1 MKWTLPNILTIAR
14 LVAVPLIPIMFLFFA
29 RPWADWYAMIL
40 FIVAAITDYL
50 DGYLARAWK
59 LETLFG
65 AAMDPIAD
73 KALVMI
79 ALVVI
84 NGYAGLTP
92 WIMLPSA
99 IIIYRE
105 VFVSGLRESLG
116 AKARALKVT
125 DLAKWK
131 TTAQM
136 VAIILLFAKGVF
148 EHYVVMHSFGMDDQ
162 IIAGIFAGEIP
173 DELGLVWKAKGMVW
187 AGNAGIVLL
196 WIAGILTLITGWD
209 YFKKALP
216 FLREGEETDA

>member
-1 MKWTLPNILTIAR
+1 MRWTLPNILTIAR
-14 LVAVPLIPIMFLFFA
+14 LVAVPLIPVMFLFFA
-29 RPWADWYAMIL
+29 RPWADWYAMVL

-79 ALVVI
+79 ALLVI
-84 NGYAGLTP
+84 NGYSGLTP

-116 AKARALKVT
+116 DRARALKVT
-125 DLAKWK
+125 NLAKWK
-131 TTAQM
+131 TTSQM
-136 VAIILLFAKGVF
+136 VAITLIFAKGVI
-148 EHYVVMHSFGMDDQ
+148 EHHAVMEDGSYRRWLMGWSD
-162 IIAGIFAGEIP
+162 
-173 DELGLVWKAKGMVW
+173 WT
-187 AGNAGIVLL
+187 GNAGIVLL
-196 WIAGILTLITGWD
+196 WGAGGLTILTGWD
-209 YFKKALP
+209 YIKKALP
-216 FLREGEETDA
+216 FRREDPHD

>member
-1 MKWTLPNILTIAR
+1 MRWTLPNILTIAR
-14 LVAVPLIPIMFLFFA
+14 LIAVPLLPVMFLFFA
-29 RPWADWYAMIL
+29 RPWADWYAMVL
-40 FIVAAITDYL
+40 FIVAALTDYL

-79 ALVVI
+79 ALLVI

-125 DLAKWK
+125 NLAKWK
-131 TTAQM
+131 TTSQM
-136 VAIILLFAKGVF
+136 IAITLIFAKGVV
-148 EHYVVMHSFGMDDQ
+148 EHHALLAEASAQ
-162 IIAGIFAGEIP
+162 S
-173 DELGLVWKAKGMVW
+173 GLLAW
-187 AGNAGIVLL
+187 ANWIGNGGIVLL
-196 WIAGILTLITGWD
+196 WAASVLTIITGWD
-209 YFKKALP
+209 YFRKALP
-216 FLREGEETDA
+216 FLREVE

>member
-1 MKWTLPNILTIAR
+1 MRWTLPNILTIAR
-14 LVAVPLIPIMFLFFA
+14 LVAVPLIPVMFLFFA
-29 RPWADWYAMIL
+29 RPWADWYAMVL
-40 FIVAAITDYL
+40 FIIAALTDYL

-79 ALVVI
+79 ALLVI

-105 VFVSGLRESLG
+105 VFVSGLRETLG

-125 DLAKWK
+125 KLAKWK
-131 TTAQM
+131 TTSQM
-136 VAIILLFAKGVF
+136 IAISLIFAKGVF
-148 EHYVVMHSFGMDDQ
+148 EHHGMLEDGPFR
-162 IIAGIFAGEIP
+162 AG
-173 DELGLVWKAKGMVW
+173 LLRW
-187 AGNAGIVLL
+187 ADWTGNGGIVLL
-196 WIAGILTLITGWD
+196 WLAGLLTIATGWD
-209 YFKKALP
+209 YFRKALP
-216 FLREGEETDA
+216 FLKEQDDA

>member
-1 MKWTLPNILTIAR
+1 MRWTLPNILTIAR
-14 LVAVPLIPIMFLFFA
+14 LVAVPVIPVMFLFFA

-79 ALVVI
+79 ALLVI
-84 NGYAGLTP
+84 NGYAGLAP

-105 VFVSGLRESLG
+105 VFVAGMRESLG
-116 AKARALKVT
+116 DKARALKVT
-125 DLAKWK
+125 NLAKWK

-136 VAIILLFAKGVF
+136 VAIAL
-148 EHYVVMHSFGMDDQ
+148 
-162 IIAGIFAGEIP
+162 IFATGVLENHALLE
-173 DELGLVWKAKGMVW
+173 DGAVRDGLNGW
-187 AGNAGIVLL
+187 ADLTGNIGIVLL
-196 WIAGILTLITGWD
+196 WVAGLLTVITGWD
-209 YFKKALP
+209 YFRKALP
-216 FLREGEETDA
+216 FLREIPDA

>member
-1 MKWTLPNILTIAR
+1 MRWTLPNILTIAR
-14 LVAVPLIPIMFLFFA
+14 LIAVPLIPVMFLFFA
-29 RPWADWYAMIL
+29 RPWADWYAMVL
-40 FIVAAITDYL
+40 FIIAALTDYV

-79 ALVVI
+79 ALLVI

-92 WIMLPSA
+92 WILLPSA

-116 AKARALKVT
+116 DRARALKVT
-125 DLAKWK
+125 KLAKWK

-136 VAIILLFAKGVF
+136 VAITLIFAKGVI
-148 EHYVVMHSFGMDDQ
+148 EHHARLEDGGYRRWLMSWSD
-162 IIAGIFAGEIP
+162 
-173 DELGLVWKAKGMVW
+173 W
-187 AGNAGIVLL
+187 AGNGGIVLL
-196 WIAGILTLITGWD
+196 WIAGALTIYTGWD
-209 YFKKALP
+209 YFRKALP
-216 FLREGEETDA
+216 FLKEGPDA

>member
-1 MKWTLPNILTIAR
+1 MRWTLPNILTIAR
-14 LVAVPLIPIMFLFFA
+14 LIAVPLIPVMFLFFA
-29 RPWADWYAMIL
+29 RPWADWYAMVL
-40 FIVAAITDYL
+40 FIVAALTDYL

-79 ALVVI
+79 ALLVI

-105 VFVSGLRESLG
+105 VFVAGLRESLG

-125 DLAKWK
+125 KLAKWK
-131 TTAQM
+131 TTSQM
-136 VAIILLFAKGVF
+136 IAITLIFAKGVL
-148 EHYVVMHSFGMDDQ
+148 EHHGRIEEGRFRAALFGWSDW
-162 IIAGIFAGEIP
+162 
-173 DELGLVWKAKGMVW
+173 V
-187 AGNAGIVLL
+187 GNAGIVLL
-196 WIAGILTLITGWD
+196 WVAGALTIYTGWD
-209 YFKKALP
+209 YFRKALP
-216 FLREGEETDA
+216 FLKEHDDA

>member
-1 MKWTLPNILTIAR
+1 MRWTLPNILTIAR
-14 LVAVPLIPIMFLFFA
+14 LVAVPLIPVMFLFFA
-29 RPWADWYAMIL
+29 RPWADWYAMVL

-79 ALVVI
+79 ALLVI
-84 NGYAGLTP
+84 NGYSGLTP
-92 WIMLPSA
+92 WVMLPSA

-116 AKARALKVT
+116 DRARALKVT
-125 DLAKWK
+125 NLAKWK
-131 TTAQM
+131 TTSQM
-136 VAIILLFAKGVF
+136 VAIILIFAKGVI
-148 EHYVVMHSFGMDDQ
+148 EHHAVLQEGSYRHWLMGWSD
-162 IIAGIFAGEIP
+162 
-173 DELGLVWKAKGMVW
+173 WT
-187 AGNAGIVLL
+187 GNAGIVLL
-196 WIAGILTLITGWD
+196 WAAGGLTIITGWD

-216 FLREGEETDA
+216 FLREDRHD

>member
-1 MKWTLPNILTIAR
+1 MRWTLPNILTIAR
-14 LVAVPLIPIMFLFFA
+14 LIAVPLIPVMFLFFA
-29 RPWADWYAMIL
+29 RPWADWYAMVL
-40 FIVAAITDYL
+40 FIVAAFTDYL

-79 ALVVI
+79 ALLVI

-116 AKARALKVT
+116 DRARALKVT
-125 DLAKWK
+125 KLAKWK

-136 VAIILLFAKGVF
+136 VAITLIFAKGVI
-148 EHYVVMHSFGMDDQ
+148 EHHARLEDGGYRRWLMSWSD
-162 IIAGIFAGEIP
+162 
-173 DELGLVWKAKGMVW
+173 W
-187 AGNAGIVLL
+187 AGNGGIVLL
-196 WIAGILTLITGWD
+196 WIAGALTIYTGWD

-216 FLREGEETDA
+216 FLRERPDA

>member
-1 MKWTLPNILTIAR
+1 MRWTLPNILTIAR
-14 LVAVPLIPIMFLFFA
+14 LVAVPLIPIMFLFFD
-29 RPWADWYAMIL
+29 RPWADWYAMVL

-50 DGYLARAWK
+50 DGYLARAWR

-79 ALVVI
+79 ALLVI

-99 IIIYRE
+99 IIVYRE
-105 VFVSGLRESLG
+105 VFVAGLRESLG

-125 DLAKWK
+125 NLAKWK
-131 TTAQM
+131 TTSQM
-136 VAIILLFAKGVF
+136 IAITLIFAKGVF
-148 EHYVVMHSFGMDDQ
+148 EHHARLETANERVGLMNWAEWTGNIG
-162 IIAGIFAGEIP
+162 II
-173 DELGLVWKAKGMVW
+173 
-187 AGNAGIVLL
+187 LL
-196 WIAGILTLITGWD
+196 WVAGILTIITGWD

-216 FLREGEETDA
+216 FLKEDPDA

>member
-1 MKWTLPNILTIAR
+1 MRWTLPNILTIAR

-29 RPWADWYAMIL
+29 RPWADWYAMVL
-40 FIVAAITDYL
+40 FIVAAFTDYL

-79 ALVVI
+79 ALLVI

-125 DLAKWK
+125 NLAKWK
-131 TTAQM
+131 TTSQM
-136 VAIILLFAKGVF
+136 VAITLIFAKGVI
-148 EHYVVMHSFGMDDQ
+148 EHHAVLEDGSTRRWLMGWSD
-162 IIAGIFAGEIP
+162 
-173 DELGLVWKAKGMVW
+173 W

-196 WIAGILTLITGWD
+196 WVAGGLTIVTGWD

-216 FLREGEETDA
+216 FLREGADD

>member
-1 MKWTLPNILTIAR
+1 MRWTLPNILTIAR

-29 RPWADWYAMIL
+29 RPWADWYAMVL
-40 FIVAAITDYL
+40 FIVAAFTDYL

-79 ALVVI
+79 ALLVI

-116 AKARALKVT
+116 DRARALKVT
-125 DLAKWK
+125 NLAKWK
-131 TTAQM
+131 TTSQM
-136 VAIILLFAKGVF
+136 VAITLIFAKGVI
-148 EHYVVMHSFGMDDQ
+148 EHHARLEDGTYRQWLMGWSD
-162 IIAGIFAGEIP
+162 
-173 DELGLVWKAKGMVW
+173 W
-187 AGNAGIVLL
+187 AGNGGIVLL
-196 WIAGILTLITGWD
+196 WIAGGLTIVTGWD
-209 YFKKALP
+209 YFRKALP
-216 FLREGEETDA
+216 FLRESAHD

>member
-1 MKWTLPNILTIAR
+1 MRWTLPNILTIAR
-14 LVAVPLIPIMFLFFA
+14 LIAVPLIPVMFLFFD
-29 RPWADWYAMIL
+29 RPWADWYAMVL

-79 ALVVI
+79 ALLVI

-99 IIIYRE
+99 IIVYRE
-105 VFVSGLRESLG
+105 VFVAGLRESLG

-125 DLAKWK
+125 NLAKWK
-131 TTAQM
+131 TTSQM
-136 VAIILLFAKGVF
+136 IAITLIFAKGVF
-148 EHYVVMHSFGMDDQ
+148 EHHARLETANERVGLMNWAEWTGNIG
-162 IIAGIFAGEIP
+162 II
-173 DELGLVWKAKGMVW
+173 
-187 AGNAGIVLL
+187 LL
-196 WIAGILTLITGWD
+196 WVAGILTIITGWD

-216 FLREGEETDA
+216 FLKEDPDA

>member
-1 MKWTLPNILTIAR
+1 MRWTLPNMLTIAR
-14 LVAVPLIPIMFLFFA
+14 LIAVPLIPIMFLFFA
-29 RPWADWYAMIL
+29 RPWADWYAMVL
-40 FIVAAITDYL
+40 FVVAAITDYL

-79 ALVVI
+79 ALLVI

-125 DLAKWK
+125 NLAKWK
-131 TTAQM
+131 TTSQM
-136 VAIILLFAKGVF
+136 IAITLIFAKGVI
-148 EHYVVMHSFGMDDQ
+148 EHHAVLEDGSTRRWLMGWSD
-162 IIAGIFAGEIP
+162 
-173 DELGLVWKAKGMVW
+173 W

-196 WIAGILTLITGWD
+196 WVAAGLTIITGWD
-209 YFKKALP
+209 YFKKSLP
-216 FLREGEETDA
+216 FLRENSHD

>member
-1 MKWTLPNILTIAR
+1 MRWTLPNILTIAR
-14 LVAVPLIPIMFLFFA
+14 LVAVPLIPIMFLFFD
-29 RPWADWYAMIL
+29 RPWADWYAMVL

-50 DGYLARAWK
+50 DGYLARAWR

-79 ALVVI
+79 ALLVI

-125 DLAKWK
+125 NLAKWK
-131 TTAQM
+131 TTSQM
-136 VAIILLFAKGVF
+136 VAIILIFAKGVF
-148 EHYVVMHSFGMDDQ
+148 EHHARMETG
-162 IIAGIFAGEIP
+162 GERAWLMSWA
-173 DELGLVWKAKGMVW
+173 DW
-187 AGNAGIVLL
+187 AGNGGIFLL
-196 WIAGILTLITGWD
+196 WVAGGLTIITGWD

-216 FLREGEETDA
+216 FLKENPDA

>member
-1 MKWTLPNILTIAR
+1 MRWTVPNILTIAR
-14 LVAVPLIPIMFLFFA
+14 LLAVPLIPVMFLFFA
-29 RPWADWYAMIL
+29 RPWADWYAMTL
-40 FIVAAITDYL
+40 FVVAAITDYL

-116 AKARALKVT
+116 SKARALKVT
-125 DLAKWK
+125 KLAKWK
-131 TTAQM
+131 TTSQM
-136 VAIILLFAKGVF
+136 IAITLIFAKGVF
-148 EHYVVMHSFGMDDQ
+148 EHHGVLENGSFRAWLMNWAD
-162 IIAGIFAGEIP
+162 GI
-173 DELGLVWKAKGMVW
+173 
-187 AGNAGIVLL
+187 GNAGIVLL
-196 WIAGILTLITGWD
+196 WLAGGLTIVTGWD
-209 YFKKALP
+209 YFRKALP
-216 FLREGEETDA
+216 FLKEDPDA